1 MGNYYIPA
9 SYFFKHAFNVNVL
22 KSPKITSKTIE
33 LGSKNSP
40 DFVCAPFKYTL
51 GTMIEGLEKGADVL
65 LQMGGGCR
73 YGYYSELQEKILKDL
88 GYEFTL
94 INFVTAGKMDIK
106 NIYKELKKINKK
118 LNIIKILYYLFISTK
133 MIKYM
138 DNIDKYI
145 RKNIGFEV
153 VKGEFESLNEK
164 MLKDFSKVKNFIS
177 LRHTYK
183 KYLKKFKQIKTNKK
197 NVIRVGIVGELYTV
211 LQYQDQKEI
220 ADVFGVSIDCM
231 VDYLPIV
238 ANYRNL
244 CAHED
249 ICYINRTQK
258 AIDDTKYHRLL
269 YIPKISEEYIYGKN
283 DLFALIIILKQLLE
297 ENNFNLFI
305 NEISYELD
313 RLSGK
318 LKVIKI
324 EKVLNQMG
332 FPNNYKEI
340 VRLEK

>member
-1 MGNYYIPA
+1 MKSKTFKTLDEQIDILTKKGLVVEDIEATKTILLRENYFFLSGYRHLFMRPDDNKTYLEGTTFNELYSMFLFDRQIRNIIFKNILIVENNLKSILAYVMSKNHGFKENNDMSPEKSRQVNDLIRKMKRQISVNGKQHTATAHYIINYGYIPLW
-9 SYFFKHAFNVNVL
+9 V
-22 KSPKITSKTIE
+22 
-33 LGSKNSP
+33 
-40 DFVCAPFKYTL
+40 
-51 GTMIEGLEKGADVL
+51 
-65 LQMGGGCR
+65 
-73 YGYYSELQEKILKDL
+73 
-88 GYEFTL
+88 
-94 INFVTAGKMDIK
+94 
-106 NIYKELKKINKK
+106 
-118 LNIIKILYYLFISTK
+118 
-133 MIKYM
+133 
-138 DNIDKYI
+138 
-145 RKNIGFEV
+145 V
-153 VKGEFESLNEK
+153 VKVLSF
-164 MLKDFSKVKNFIS
+164 
-177 LRHTYK
+177 
-183 KYLKKFKQIKTNKK
+183 
-197 NVIRVGIVGELYTV
+197 GIVGELYTI

-220 ADVFGVSIDCM
+220 ADVFGVSIDSM

-297 ENNFNLFI
+297 EDNFNLFI
-305 NEISYELD
+305 SEISYELD

-324 EKVLNQMG
+324 EKVLHEMG

>member
-1 MGNYYIPA
+1 MFLFDRQIRNIIFKNILIVENNLKSILAYVMSKNHGFKENNYLNPNNFVKDSKRNRQINDLIRKMKRQISVNGKQHTATAHYIINYGYIPLW
-9 SYFFKHAFNVNVL
+9 V
-22 KSPKITSKTIE
+22 
-33 LGSKNSP
+33 
-40 DFVCAPFKYTL
+40 
-51 GTMIEGLEKGADVL
+51 
-65 LQMGGGCR
+65 
-73 YGYYSELQEKILKDL
+73 
-88 GYEFTL
+88 
-94 INFVTAGKMDIK
+94 
-106 NIYKELKKINKK
+106 
-118 LNIIKILYYLFISTK
+118 
-133 MIKYM
+133 
-138 DNIDKYI
+138 
-145 RKNIGFEV
+145 V
-153 VKGEFESLNEK
+153 VKVLSF
-164 MLKDFSKVKNFIS
+164 
-177 LRHTYK
+177 
-183 KYLKKFKQIKTNKK
+183 
-197 NVIRVGIVGELYTV
+197 GIVGELYTI

-220 ADVFGVSIDCM
+220 ADVFGVSIDSM

-297 ENNFNLFI
+297 EDNFNLFI
-305 NEISYELD
+305 SEISYELD

-324 EKVLNQMG
+324 EKVLHEMG